1 MIKKGENM
9 KIDPAQIPAQN
20 QGTKFEV
27 PKYEPKEVSVFND
40 KSIMTENYMEEVDNI
55 LDKDGDGLDELGR
68 EVTRYL
74 DNSGDG
80 KTDSVHYFEY
90 DEQGNKTATY
100 FDGDNDGK
108 INSAEY
114 YEHDEQG
121 NNIGTYFD
129 HGNNGEID
137 YAEYYEYDEQ
147 GNRISMYRDTGND
160 GEIDSARYYE
170 YDEQGNST
178 AIYFDGNN
186 DGIIDSVDYRNE
198 TPTSD
203 TQIPEDN
210 GYETPTSGPEDK
222 GTGKGGAIKDKDP
235 FPKEVIENLKKN
247 QKKSDDFLD
256 K

>member
-100 FDGDNDGK
+100 FDG
-108 INSAEY
+108 
-114 YEHDEQG
+114 
-121 NNIGTYFD
+121 
-129 HGNNGEID
+129 GNNGEID